1 MKLLSNLKIPFV
13 ILWGGS
19 IAGIIS
25 STYLDNLQKIKDQKI
40 KDQKIKDQKIKDQKI
55 KDQKIKDQKIMKT
68 KTDFDDPDFNPFR
81 SY

>member
-1 MKLLSNLKIPFV
+1 MKLLSNLKIPFA

-40 KDQKIKDQKIKDQKI
+40 KDQKIKDQKI
-55 KDQKIKDQKIMKT
+55 MKT